1 LTAIK
6 IIDTSVNRNSPLIEI
21 SATPYSNDVVGLQ
34 DLYLQIDMP
43 FVKIDTVLDSISDG
57 GDISGSNYV
66 VSGSFDMDSLVR
78 GEPSYSTPITQI
90 DSTTTGTVTTTS
102 TQSTPSTPSTA
113 SPSTP
118 SSGGSGGG
126 GYGY

>member
-1 LTAIK
+1 
-6 IIDTSVNRNSPLIEI
+6 
-21 SATPYSNDVVGLQ
+21 
-34 DLYLQIDMP
+34 MP

-66 VSGSFDMDSLVR
+66 VSGSFEMDSLVR

-90 DSTTTGTVTTTS
+90 DSTTTSSTVVGTTTGTVTTTS
-102 TQSTPSTPSTA
+102 TPSTPSTT

-126 GYGY
+126 SGYGY